1 MAMNPLDLL
10 RMRKMALAG
19 ANRRPAAAAF
29 LDMAGQTGQAP
40 QAPMPSIAEGA
51 RLRALK
57 ALGAS
62 QQPTP
67 AITKPKLITADN
79 TVSGAGSMLPGRGT
93 PGSAA
98 LGAFG
103 STMSQLGG
111 WQDKPMTFGQILGA
125 SLGKAREAYGTAEER
140 QRQIAAD
147 KAAALAA
154 AEEKEYQ
161 RQQDAKKFRLEESKV
176 KATARSDAD
185 KHYADAERMG
195 LTGTMADEYVRSQLM
210 KTKSTKPS
218 GFVSV
223 YTKDGDFVENVRED
237 SPEADDY
244 ANKGYRIVE
253 STTISGT
260 KGDVGF
266 GLSKADYSKKVLSQF
281 SAQENI
287 RELEN
292 VKAGFQ
298 DRFLTLQGKFG
309 LFGAKVLDMI
319 GSSKPEHKQFIAQQT
334 KWKTDAWNQVNK
346 YIKEITGAQM
356 SEAEAKRI
364 LNALPNPSTDM
375 FKLTSPTEYKS
386 ALDTALRNAKMAVA
400 RQQYFLNK
408 GLKPEYYETSLSED
422 KRLGSSGFDVIY
434 RDEKGNLIE
443 YDDMPKIMDS
453 YTDEIAAKYET
464 DKYSNLTEDQKIAM
478 INQEVDSYFGLANT
492 PGQGIQHG

>member
-10 RMRKMALAG
+10 RMRKMALTG
-19 ANRRPAAAAF
+19 ANAF

-57 ALGAS
+57 ALGAT
-62 QQPTP
+62 QQPT
-67 AITKPKLITADN
+67 ASITKPKLITADN
-79 TVSGAGSMLPGRGT
+79 TASGLRSMLPVRGT

-161 RQQDAKKFRLEESKV
+161 LQQDAKKFRLEESKV

-223 YTKDGDFVENVRED
+223 YDKEGNFVENVRED
-237 SPEADDY
+237 SEKADNY
-244 ANKGYRIVE
+244 AQEGYRIVE
-253 STTISGT
+253 STKIAGT
-260 KGDVGF
+260 KDEIGI
-266 GLSKADYSKKVLSQF
+266 GLSKADYSKRVLKVFDAKETISK
-281 SAQENI
+281 
-287 RELEN
+287 LEN
-292 VKAGFQ
+292 VKGSF
-298 DRFLTLQGKFG
+298 DERFFRIGGKVD
-309 LFGAKVLDMI
+309 LAVAKVADW
-319 GSSKPEHKQFIAQQT
+319 GNFASDKQRDLIKRVADWQL
-334 KWKTDAWNQVNK
+334 DAWTQVNET
-346 YIKEITGAQM
+346 IKAITGAQM
-356 SEAEAKRI
+356 SEPEAKRI
-364 LNALPNPSTDM
+364 MNQLPDPRDADF
-375 FKLTSPTEYKS
+375 FKISSPTEYKAKLER
-386 ALDTALRNAKMAVA
+386 ALQEAKLAVA
-400 RQQYFLNK
+400 RQQYFLKN
-408 GLKPEYYETSLSED
+408 GLEPV
-422 KRLGSSGFDVIY
+422 F
-434 RDEKGNLIE
+434 EKTERTERNPRGYNVF
-443 YDDMPKIMDS
+443 
-453 YTDEIAAKYET
+453 YET
-464 DKYSNLTEDQKIAM
+464 DDGVLTLDGTKILMEREAVKLAKKYKDLPDDERRSAIKSDMQSL
-478 INQEVDSYFGLANT
+478 FGL
-492 PGQGIQHG
+492 GV

>member
-1 MAMNPLDLL
+1 
-10 RMRKMALAG
+10 
-19 ANRRPAAAAF
+19 
-29 LDMAGQTGQAP
+29 
-40 QAPMPSIAEGA
+40 
-51 RLRALK
+51 
-57 ALGAS
+57 
-62 QQPTP
+62 
-67 AITKPKLITADN
+67 
-79 TVSGAGSMLPGRGT
+79 
-93 PGSAA
+93 
-98 LGAFG
+98 
-103 STMSQLGG
+103 
-111 WQDKPMTFGQILGA
+111 
-125 SLGKAREAYGTAEER
+125 
-140 QRQIAAD
+140 
-147 KAAALAA
+147 
-154 AEEKEYQ
+154 
-161 RQQDAKKFRLEESKV
+161 
-176 KATARSDAD
+176 
-185 KHYADAERMG
+185 MG
-195 LTGTMADEYVRSQLM
+195 LTGSMADEYVLSQLR
-210 KTKSTKPS
+210 KTKTTKPS

-223 YTKDGDFVENVRED
+223 YTKDGNFVENVRED

-309 LFGAKVLDMI
+309 LLGAKFLDTI
-319 GSSKPEHKQFIAQQT
+319 GSSNPKHKQFITEQT
-334 KWKTDAWNQVNK
+334 RWKTDAWNQVNK

-364 LNALPNPSTDM
+364 LNALPNPTTDI

-464 DKYSNLTEDQKIAM
+464 DKYSNLTDDQKIAM
-478 INQEVDSYFGLANT
+478 INQEVNSYFGLANT
-492 PGQGIQHG
+492 PGQGI